1 MINVSRIQLIT
12 LIFLGMVLGA
22 CQKSEISA
30 QPIPADVSVTSP
42 PTELPTVPASTNTA
56 QPQKKSAQ
64 KSGTVIG
71 QPIDCDNDGQ
81 DNDFRIDYD
90 GDGIPDDC
98 IIGEDSLLNIENT
111 NFQGSYE
118 ENMKSL
124 EKITQG
130 CEEKTQI
137 NGNITYSVCTLNGQ
151 PVKASEFLTELG
163 DGLSIWFENGQVKAV
178 QRTHNGETFF
188 FDNGKLTVKFED
200 YGEQRRETVSKE
212 ERSEAEELAKTAYQ
226 SIFQVFGFR

>member
-30 QPIPADVSVTSP
+30 QPIPAGVSVTSP
-42 PTELPTVPASTNTA
+42 PTELPTVAASTTTA

-111 NFQGSYE
+111 NSQASYE
-118 ENMKSL
+118 QSMKSL
-124 EKITQG
+124 EQMTQG

-137 NGNITYSVCTLNGQ
+137 NGDITYSVCTLNRQ

-188 FDNGKLTVKFED
+188 FDQGKLTVKFDE
-200 YGEQRRETVSKE
+200 YGSERRVTVSTQ

-226 SIFQVFGFR
+226 GIFQVFGFQ